1 MKQIPGCI
9 LPHEREGWE
18 QLLGPTEAGEGPLVD
33 VWRHKH
39 PDESKVFT
47 WVWQSWR

>member
-9 LPHEREGWE
+9 LPYERKGWE
-18 QLLGPTEAGEGPLVD
+18 QLLAPIQATEETLVD

-47 WVWQSWR
+47 WA